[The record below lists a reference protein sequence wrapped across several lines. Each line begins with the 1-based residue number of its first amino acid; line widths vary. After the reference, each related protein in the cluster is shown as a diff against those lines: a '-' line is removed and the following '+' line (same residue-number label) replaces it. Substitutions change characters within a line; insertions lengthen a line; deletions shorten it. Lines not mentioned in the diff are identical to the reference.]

1 MELDYKAIGKRIKIA
16 RIKKNLTQEAIADKI
31 GITPQHVSNIETGNA
46 SVSLTTLVAIA
57 NTLTVSVNDLLCDT
71 VLISKAVFEKEAK
84 ELVSLLKGINCYVN
98 LIPYNETENIGFKRT
113 KKWKILQFYDILKS
127 NNINVTIRKE
137 FGGNVDAACGQLR
150 AKAKEE

>member
-57 NTLTVSVNDLLCDT
+57 NTLTVSVNDLLYFLYLHKGQVFTKEQLYENVWGFEDMPKDT
-71 VLISKAVFEKEAK
+71 S
-84 ELVSLLKGINCYVN
+84 N
-98 LIPYNETENIGFKRT
+98 LPSF
-113 KKWKILQFYDILKS
+113 
-127 NNINVTIRKE
+127 IRK
-137 FGGNVDAACGQLR
+137 LR
-150 AKAKEE
+150 KKIEPDPDNPIYIITVWGVGYKFSEEKP

>member
-84 ELVSLLKGINCYVN
+84 ELCEDCNEDEIRVLVEVLKATKQSL
-98 LIPYNETENIGFKRT
+98 RT
-113 KKWKILQFYDILKS
+113 VKLFEDKIED
-127 NNINVTIRKE
+127 NR
-137 FGGNVDAACGQLR
+137 
-150 AKAKEE
+150 

>member
-1 MELDYKAIGKRIKIA
+1 MYKNSFYERSVPAMELDYKAIGKRIKIA

-46 SVSLTTLVAIA
+46 SVWQTQVVSIA

-84 ELVSLLKGINCYVN
+84 ELFEDCNEYEIRVLVDVLKATKQSL
-98 LIPYNETENIGFKRT
+98 RT
-113 KKWKILQFYDILKS
+113 VKLFEDKIED
-127 NNINVTIRKE
+127 NR
-137 FGGNVDAACGQLR
+137 
-150 AKAKEE
+150 

>member
-71 VLISKAVFEKEAK
+71 VLISKAVFEKEPK
-84 ELVSLLKGINCYVN
+84 ELFEDCNEYEIRVLVDVLKATKQSL
-98 LIPYNETENIGFKRT
+98 RT
-113 KKWKILQFYDILKS
+113 VKLFEDKIED
-127 NNINVTIRKE
+127 NR
-137 FGGNVDAACGQLR
+137 
-150 AKAKEE
+150 

>member
-84 ELVSLLKGINCYVN
+84 ESFEDCNEYEIRVLVDVLKATKQSL
-98 LIPYNETENIGFKRT
+98 RT
-113 KKWKILQFYDILKS
+113 VKLFEDKIED
-127 NNINVTIRKE
+127 NR
-137 FGGNVDAACGQLR
+137 
-150 AKAKEE
+150 